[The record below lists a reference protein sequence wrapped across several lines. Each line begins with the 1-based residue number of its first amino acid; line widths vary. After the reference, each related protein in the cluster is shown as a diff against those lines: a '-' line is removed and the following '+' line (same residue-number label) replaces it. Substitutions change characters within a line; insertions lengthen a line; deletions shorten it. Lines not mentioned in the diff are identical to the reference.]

1 MQLTSVLEGNIY
13 DIIKLKIQIYIRV
26 MFKEIF
32 SYLHI
37 ICPFIISTYLFW
49 RADTFDIFYVYY
61 FITLNI
67 SWLLFKDECLISYI
81 YKKINDPSYVLG
93 ASTNVDDFEYILG
106 KNISD
111 KIINYYIPFMY
122 VLNFLVIIYLG
133 KLENSVKIFML
144 LSVISYCI
152 YIYSLKSNMNLNS
165 RQFIKNIHTMIITVI
180 LGTTLHSHMKKLK
193 KFT

>member
-111 KIINYYIPFMY
+111 KMINYYIPFMY

-165 RQFIKNIHTMIITVI
+165 RQFIKNIHTVIITVF

>member
-1 MQLTSVLEGNIY
+1 
-13 DIIKLKIQIYIRV
+13 

-165 RQFIKNIHTMIITVI
+165 RQFIKNIHKCSIER
-180 LGTTLHSHMKKLK
+180 SC
-193 KFT
+193 F